1 MGLLR
6 RAGVARGIGVL
17 LLVSLAPT
25 PAWADEPPPSPDD
38 LAALRAKVDAQGA
51 ALEALK
57 AAADAKPAAPFAT
70 VRLSGYVQVDWVIHD
85 QASQNEV
92 DDSSGQPIN
101 QDRFTLRRGHVRL
114 EAERGPIAAALE
126 LDANT
131 VNGPQVRPIDAEVQ
145 FRWPPPAETRT
156 AQTVRPLLV
165 ASLGLMTI
173 PFGFE
178 VPELD
183 NVRPF
188 LERSTLMRALFPGE
202 FDLGARLAGGYRA
215 FEWAIAVMNG
225 NPIGDKQFPALAP
238 GRTKELVGRLGT
250 RAELGRGVVFEA
262 GVSGDTGLGFHEGT
276 PTTKDVVVWRD
287 DNGDG
292 IVQATEIGIIPGS
305 AATPSQQFRRF
316 ALGADARLT
325 IPLEPLGALALRA
338 EIARGKNLD
347 RGVEPADPVGAGYDL
362 RELGWYVGATQE
374 LTRWALIGVR
384 YDQYNPDQDAS
395 EQQAANP
402 VPVDRTYRT
411 LALMVMARMAR
422 YDGARLVVEYD
433 KNGNALGR
441 DASGAP
447 ATLRDDALTL
457 RGQVT
462 F

>member
-1 MGLLR
+1 MRL
-6 RAGVARGIGVL
+6 VGVL
-17 LLVSLAPT
+17 GAVASFAASV
-25 PAWADEPPPSPDD
+25 PAWADEPPPSTPGDD
-38 LAALRAKVDAQGA
+38 LAALRAQVVAQGIS
-51 ALEALK
+51 LEALK
-57 AAADAKPAAPFAT
+57 AAVDAEPKRPFAT

-85 QASQNEV
+85 QASQDEI
-92 DDSSGQPIN
+92 DYSTGRPIN
-101 QDRFTLRRGHVRL
+101 QDRFALRRGHLRL
-114 EAERGPIAAALE
+114 DADRGPVAAALE
-126 LDANT
+126 IDANT
-131 VNGPQVRPIDAEVQ
+131 TNGPQVRPIDAEVS
-145 FRWPPPAETRT
+145 FRWPPPAQ
-156 AQTVRPLLV
+156 ASPPVVV
-165 ASLGLMTI
+165 ASLGLMKI

-188 LERSTLMRALFPGE
+188 LERSTVMRALFPGE
-202 FDLGARLAGGYRA
+202 FDLGARLAGGYQA
-215 FEWAIAVMNG
+215 LEWAIAIMNG
-225 NPIGDKQFPALAP
+225 NPIGDAQFPAVAP

-250 RAELGRGVVFEA
+250 HAEIAHGIVVEA

-292 IVQATEIGIIPGS
+292 IVQATEIGVIPGS

-316 ALGADARLT
+316 AIGADARLT
-325 IPLEPLGALALRA
+325 ITVEPLGVLSLRA
-338 EIARGKNLD
+338 EIARAQNLD
-347 RGVEPADPVGAGYDL
+347 RGIEVADPVGAGYDL

-374 LTRWALIGVR
+374 LSRWALIGVR

-395 EQQAANP
+395 EQRAANL

-411 LALMVMARMAR
+411 LAFMAMAR
-422 YDGARLVVEYD
+422 YDTARLVLEYD

-447 ATLRDDALTL
+447 ATLRDDTLTL